1 MSLRKDILYF
11 DGGLTT
17 YSNYQGGTKKV
28 HIDFAMC
35 LADLASDINQG
46 IREYIAD
53 IENGECKEVL
63 GLDFKNMTKREYWQR
78 GNNHTPLDNISLA
91 DLGLEYKVDGR
102 HILTTADIAEM
113 INNGIEEMVI
123 LLKEAQKKTMN
134 APKALFGR
142 FFRKMEERY
151 DEELVSAEYL
161 EWIHNTDKLIFDSLK
176 AKQTLVVAEFLKKK
190 ILRYASEPTQKELGE
205 VKADLVKVYLPINYD
220 LPSEFESQCAKFR
233 RFISW
238 QDDIMQIDYN
248 ALGWYLFRYY
258 YKLSEE
264 ERNAIFQLDLLMKRI
279 HSDMAQLHPEL
290 AAFLKKNSGDTG
302 GKNYFACGKNL
313 GVMLEGDW
321 FLKFRTDKK
330 YDRDWIIKFVSALMK
345 SEYRDVIADEW
356 SKPERRLM
364 LKASIVGCLKEAGV
378 IEGSDLSIAK
388 EIINGTDREN
398 KTFAAYI
405 AKGKKCAFFEWIIEY
420 IKN

>member
-1 MSLRKDILYF
+1 MTNSITMEGDDIVE
-11 DGGLTT
+11 
-17 YSNYQGGTKKV
+17 SIV
-28 HIDFAMC
+28 
-35 LADLASDINQG
+35 
-46 IREYIAD
+46 
-53 IENGECKEVL
+53 
-63 GLDFKNMTKREYWQR
+63 
-78 GNNHTPLDNISLA
+78 
-91 DLGLEYKVDGR
+91 
-102 HILTTADIAEM
+102 
-113 INNGIEEMVI
+113 NGIDQMTTF
-123 LLKEAQKKTMN
+123 LKEIQQKTKN
-134 APKALFGR
+134 ASKEHFGKVFLR
-142 FFRKMEERY
+142 MEERY
-151 DEELVSAEYL
+151 DEELVSAEYV

-176 AKQTLVVAEFLKKK
+176 EYQTLTVAEFLKKN
-190 ILRYASEPTQKELGE
+190 ILRFAAEPTQRELGE
-205 VKADLVKVYLPINYD
+205 VKLDMVKVYLPCDYE
-220 LPSEFESQCAKFR
+220 LPSEFAKSCAKFR

-264 ERNAIFQLDLLMKRI
+264 ERNAFYQLDLLMKRI
-279 HSDMAQLHPEL
+279 HSDMAQLRPEL
-290 AAFLKKNSGDTG
+290 AVFLKKNSCDTG
-302 GKNYFACGKNL
+302 SKNYFAVGKNL

-345 SEYRDVIADEW
+345 SEYRDMIAEEW

-364 LKASIVGCLKEAGV
+364 LKASVVGCLKESGV

-388 EIINGTDREN
+388 EIVNGTDREN

-405 AKGKKCAFFEWIIEY
+405 AKGKKCAYFEWIIEY

>member
-1 MSLRKDILYF
+1 MSYGPVKSKTTTKTKLSRTESEIDTKTKNNNKHKHLNNLRKMTNSITMEGDDIVE
-11 DGGLTT
+11 
-17 YSNYQGGTKKV
+17 SIV
-28 HIDFAMC
+28 
-35 LADLASDINQG
+35 
-46 IREYIAD
+46 
-53 IENGECKEVL
+53 
-63 GLDFKNMTKREYWQR
+63 
-78 GNNHTPLDNISLA
+78 
-91 DLGLEYKVDGR
+91 
-102 HILTTADIAEM
+102 
-113 INNGIEEMVI
+113 NGIDQMTTF
-123 LLKEAQKKTMN
+123 LKEIQQKTKN
-134 APKALFGR
+134 ASKEHFGKV
-142 FFRKMEERY
+142 FRKMEERY

-176 AKQTLVVAEFLKKK
+176 EYQTLTVAEFLKKK
-190 ILRYASEPTQKELGE
+190 ILRFASEPTQRELGE
-205 VKADLVKVYLPINYD
+205 VKVDLVREFLPCDYE
-220 LPSEFESQCAKFR
+220 LPSEFAKSCARFR

-330 YDRDWIIKFVSALMK
+330 YEREWIIKFVSALMK

-364 LKASIVGCLKEAGV
+364 LKASIVYCLKEAGV
-378 IEGSDLSIAK
+378 IEGSDLSISKALV
-388 EIINGTDREN
+388 NGTDKDN
-398 KTFAAYI
+398 KTFSIYMGRS
-405 AKGKKCAFFEWIIEY
+405 KNCEFKDWIIVY
-420 IKN
+420 VKG